1 MMVVSLKGIVLLF
14 LLAALAFPSA
24 ALAEIKVLTL
34 RHVPPGKVLPVV
46 RELLNGSGKISH
58 WENRLIINASKDEIA
73 TIEEVLRQIDVAPV
87 MVRISVRAENRHARA
102 GNRIGVA
109 VLQAGETGRAPTG
122 REPGSS
128 GTGLSP
134 GEGRRLGNAVEET
147 EYHLRVRDGGQG
159 FILMGESVP
168 YVRELLFLARRHAGY
183 GQSVDFQAI
192 NTGFW
197 VRPVLEGDYVT
208 LDIRPHLEGFQ
219 KNSSGVA
226 GLPSILEMQ
235 ALVTTVRI
243 PLGQWVDLGGIL
255 RESDEISRAIV
266 SWRAGNAREEKTVWV
281 KVEK

>member
-1 MMVVSLKGIVLLF
+1 MVARLKGIVLL
-14 LLAALAFPSA
+14 LVLAALAFPSA
-24 ALAEIKVLTL
+24 ARAEIKVLAL
-34 RHVPPGKVLPVV
+34 RHVAPDKVLPVV
-46 RELLNGSGKISH
+46 RELLNGAGKISH
-58 WENRLIINASKDEIA
+58 WRNRLIVNASAEEIA

-87 MVRISVRAENRHARA
+87 MVRITVRAENRHAQA

-109 VLQAGETGRAPTG
+109 VLQTGETGRAASG
-122 REPGSS
+122 GEPGSS

-134 GEGRRLGNAVEET
+134 AGGRRLGNAVEEA

-159 FILMGESVP
+159 FILVGQSVP
-168 YVRELLFLARRHAGY
+168 YVRELLLLARRHAGY
-183 GQSVDFQAI
+183 GQSIDFQEI

-219 KNSSGVA
+219 KNSSG
-226 GLPSILEMQ
+226 GLPSILELQ

-243 PLGQWVDLGGIL
+243 PLEQWVDLGGIL

-266 SWRAGNAREEKTVWV
+266 NWRAGNAREEKTVWV
-281 KVEK
+281 KVER

>member
-1 MMVVSLKGIVLLF
+1 MVARLKGTVLL
-14 LLAALAFPSA
+14 LVLAALVFPSGA
-24 ALAEIKVLTL
+24 CAEIKVLTL
-34 RHVPPGKVLPVV
+34 RHVAPDKVLPLV
-46 RELLNGSGKISH
+46 RELLDGSGKISH
-58 WENRLIINASKDEIA
+58 WENRLIVNASEEEIA

-87 MVRISVRAENRHARA
+87 MVRITVCAENRHAQA

-109 VLQAGETGRAPTG
+109 VLQTGEKGRAASG
-122 REPGSS
+122 GEHGSS
-128 GTGLSP
+128 GAGLP
-134 GEGRRLGNAVEET
+134 LGGGGRRLGNAVQEE

-159 FILMGESVP
+159 FIMMGESVP
-168 YVRELLFLARRHAGY
+168 YVRELLFFARRHAGY
-183 GQSVDFQAI
+183 GQSIDFQAI

-226 GLPSILEMQ
+226 GLPSILELQ

-266 SWRAGNAREEKTVWV
+266 NWRAGNAREEKTVWV
-281 KVEK
+281 KVER